1 MSICFIIT
9 SLKNYI
15 GLGIT
20 SSSIVKNFRESS
32 VYLCKVLNNY
42 KCDFEKLIM
51 SFEILTTES
60 VLMNVNVGTTWNS
73 LGMQNLRV
81 HPRTTVSESEFYLM
95 RSPGDLCALCK
106 GVLWTA

>member
-1 MSICFIIT
+1 METKLNINTEDNLKYFITQMSICFIIT

-42 KCDFEKLIM
+42 KYDFEKLIM

-60 VLMNVNVGTTWNS
+60 V
-73 LGMQNLRV
+73 
-81 HPRTTVSESEFYLM
+81 
-95 RSPGDLCALCK
+95 C
-106 GVLWTA
+106 